1 MWAEENP
8 VVAGTPGDSGE
19 IEAGDNLSAVGVRP
33 VDTEMEPEM
42 EDPEEETAP
51 DVPGQESPISGMPPE
66 EAPAPGGGI

>member
-1 MWAEENP
+1 
-8 VVAGTPGDSGE
+8 
-19 IEAGDNLSAVGVRP
+19 
-33 VDTEMEPEM
+33 M